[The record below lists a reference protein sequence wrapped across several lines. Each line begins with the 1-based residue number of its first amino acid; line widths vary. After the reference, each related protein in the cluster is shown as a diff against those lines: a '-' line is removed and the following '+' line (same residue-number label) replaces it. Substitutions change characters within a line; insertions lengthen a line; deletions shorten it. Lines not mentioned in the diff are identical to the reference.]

1 MSRHELRRVVTEG
14 NLLRI
19 NELLGGTFLYTTAVI
34 VFGLLLS
41 AGVTR
46 ADERLDAATSSC
58 QSVDDCLTV
67 LYDWSRTYNG
77 RVEDVTVAV
86 TNLKRFG
93 NPMRDA
99 LLDRAMGSDRR
110 LSQLSDLF
118 LNAWHG
124 WTPSDV
130 PALAR
135 ALSVNPGG
143 VIARSLGEVG
153 TPEAMQALADDM
165 RRGTQGQSDYALEL
179 LGARAV
185 PYLFPLLE
193 DAQSA
198 RGAARVI
205 TAMGGKSKPFAESW
219 ARLAADPRQPT
230 EVRLGALRG
239 LAALGRSARQWTGD
253 LHVLLASQDESLR
266 TTAAHTLWAAGDPA
280 VLDTLL
286 EECRPEGNELEFVE
300 LSSTRCL
307 RDIESLGHDAVAAG
321 PKLVPFLDSPNAD
334 ERLGVVTTLGAIGD
348 AAAIPRLRGALGD
361 LDWRVVYA
369 AVKSLGQLRAIEA
382 TEDLERIYDTY
393 WLPEVRRQARYSLT
407 DFRLPADSPTPYD
420 QLEADRKSGGFP
432 YDLYSAVLGDIPACS
447 SQRWRLHSL
456 VIHFPGQSSSYVP
469 KTVSA
474 RLANGRGFLR
484 GSNGGEFGS
493 TLTWEPLVGPSKVVY
508 HGYEVIGIFPDG
520 DGAIAVIGLAHL
532 GIDFS
537 VVVSLDLGADGRWT
551 LHEVARLP
559 SMSSAMV
566 QISTG
571 VYAARSGYRVT
582 FFNRTQILGL
592 GSCSEDLAKDVA
604 APSRRKSARH
614 SLA

>member
-1 MSRHELRRVVTEG
+1 MRRVSFALH
-14 NLLRI
+14 LLMGESVR
-19 NELLGGTFLYTTAVI
+19 FLYTTAVL
-34 VFGLLLS
+34 VSGLLLS
-41 AGVTR
+41 TGVTR
-46 ADERLDAATSSC
+46 ADERLDAATSAC
-58 QSVDDCLTV
+58 QSVDDCLNS

-77 RVEDVTVAV
+77 RVEDVAVAV

-99 LLDRAMGSDRR
+99 LLDRATGSDRR
-110 LSQLSDLF
+110 LSQLSDVF

-143 VIARSLGEVG
+143 MVARSLGEVG

-165 RRGTQGQSDYALEL
+165 RRGAQGQSDYALGL

-193 DAQSA
+193 DAQFA
-198 RGAARVI
+198 PGAARVI
-205 TAMGGKSKPFAESW
+205 TAMGEESKPFAESW
-219 ARLAADPRQPT
+219 ALLAADPRQPT
-230 EVRLGALRG
+230 AVRLGALRG

-253 LHVLLASQDESLR
+253 LHVLLTSQDQSLR
-266 TTAAHTLWAAGDPA
+266 ATAANTLLATGDSA

-286 EECRPEGNELEFVE
+286 EQCRPKDNELEFVE
-300 LSSTRCL
+300 LGSTSCL
-307 RDIESLGHDAVAAG
+307 RHIESLGHDAVAAG
-321 PKLVPFLDSPNAD
+321 PKLTPFLDSPNAD
-334 ERLGVVTTLGAIGD
+334 ERLGVVTTLGVIGD
-348 AAAIPRLRGALGD
+348 VAAIPRLRGALRD

-369 AVKSLGQLRAIEA
+369 ATKSLGQLRAVEA
-382 TEDLERIYDTY
+382 TEDLEGIYDTY

-407 DFRLPADSPTPYD
+407 DFKLPADSPTPYD

-432 YDLYSAVLGDIPACS
+432 YDLYSFVLDDIPACS
-447 SQRWRLHSL
+447 SQQWRLKSL
-456 VIHFPGQSSSYVP
+456 VIHFPERGGSYAP
-469 KTVSA
+469 RTVSA
-474 RLANGRGFLR
+474 RLSNGRGFLQ

-493 TLTWEPLVGPSKVVY
+493 ALTWKPHVGPSKVVY
-508 HGYEVIGIFPDG
+508 QGYEVIGIFPDG

-537 VVVSLDLGADGRWT
+537 VVVSLDLGAGGRWT

-566 QISTG
+566 QVSPG
-571 VYAARSGYRVT
+571 VYAARSGHRVT
-582 FFNRTQILGL
+582 VFNRTQILGL
-592 GSCSEDLAKDVA
+592 GTCSEELSKDTA
-604 APSRRKSARH
+604 ASD
-614 SLA
+614 